1 MKKGKELKVN
11 CFKNYNVVYGSVNNK
26 NPKALYI
33 NISAWAEPKNDS
45 DINYNRIIRDM
56 DKKIRQAI
64 YNHLDAS
71 VINQFVKERTIID
84 FDIKESGVR
93 FGKRSFTNCEITLY
107 MKNEIPVNSEI
118 LRPDVDEIIQL
129 IIESV
134 FQESKY
140 FKFYRKKN

>member
-11 CFKNYNVVYGSVNNK
+11 RFKNYNVVYGSVNNK

-33 NISAWAEPKNDS
+33 NVSAWAEPKNDS

-56 DKKIRQAI
+56 DKKIRQVI
-64 YNHLDAS
+64 YNHLDATI
-71 VINQFVKERTIID
+71 INQFVKERTIID

-129 IIESV
+129 IIQSV
-134 FQESKY
+134 FEESKY
-140 FKFYRKKN
+140 FKFYKKKN